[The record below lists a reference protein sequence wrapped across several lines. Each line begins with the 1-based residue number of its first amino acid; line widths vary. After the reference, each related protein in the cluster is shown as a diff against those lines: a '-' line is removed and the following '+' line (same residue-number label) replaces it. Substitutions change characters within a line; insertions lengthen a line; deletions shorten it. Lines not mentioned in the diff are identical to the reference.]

1 MRPGFAV
8 LKSGTVRPAVPGE
21 RRIGDVAP
29 DERARVTIVLRH
41 AAPPEPPQLPG
52 RSLPR
57 EVFAARH
64 GAHENDV
71 RQVSLFAQAHGL
83 DVVSVDQARRAVV
96 LEGSLAALTDAF
108 DTTLALVEI
117 EGNTH
122 RARTGPLHV
131 PVPLEPVIEGVFGLD
146 TRPVAQPRAV
156 VAQPEDV
163 IGSYATPDLARL
175 YRFPQGFD
183 GSGQTIAIIELGGG
197 FTTTDLDTYFS
208 GLGLAMPLVEAV
220 SIDGGTNAPDGDPNG
235 ADGEVMLD
243 IEVAGSI
250 APGAS
255 ILVYFAPNTAQG
267 FLDAVSTAVLATNRP
282 ACVSISWGNAEARQ
296 DPSFM
301 TAMNGYL
308 GDAAA
313 LGVTVCVATGD
324 NGSSDGLGDGRQHAD
339 FPASS
344 PYALACGGTILDSGD
359 GTRIDSEVV
368 WNDDTGATGGGI
380 SDVFPIPAWQAGT
393 SVPPTVNPGGF
404 SGRGL
409 PDVAGDASPHTGYKV
424 RVDGTDQVFG
434 GTSAVA
440 PLWAG
445 LIALMSQYLGEGG
458 TGFLNLVLYND
469 TSAQQTFNDITAGD
483 NGAYQAGPGWD
494 PCTGWGSPNGDRLLQ
509 VLGTWVFTQ
518 TQTRL
523 T

>member
-8 LKSGTVRPAVPGE
+8 LGSGTVRPAVPGE
-21 RRIGDVAP
+21 RRIGSVTP
-29 DERARVTIVLRH
+29 DERVQVTVVFRH
-41 AAPPEPPQLPG
+41 ATPPEPPALPG

-64 GAHENDV
+64 GAHDDDV
-71 RQVSLFAQAHGL
+71 RQVSLFAQAQGL
-83 DVVSVDQARRAVV
+83 DVVSVDQARRAAV
-96 LEGSLAALTDAF
+96 LEGSVAALTDAF

-117 EGNTH
+117 GGKAY

-131 PVPLEPVIEGVFGLD
+131 PASLAPVIEGVFGLD
-146 TRPVAQPRAV
+146 TRPVAQPRSV

-163 IGSYATPDLARL
+163 VGSYATPDLARL
-175 YRFPQGFD
+175 YGFPQGFD

-197 FTTTDLDTYFS
+197 FTTGDLDAYFS
-208 GLGLAMPLVEAV
+208 GLGLATPTVEAV
-220 SIDGGTNAPDGDPNG
+220 SIDAGANAPDGDPGG

-255 ILVYFAPNTAQG
+255 VLVYFAPNTNQG
-267 FLDAVSTAVLATNRP
+267 FLDAVSTAILAANRP
-282 ACVSISWGNAEARQ
+282 ACVSISWGGPEASQ
-296 DPSFM
+296 DRSFM
-301 TAMNGYL
+301 TTMDGYF

-313 LGVTVCVATGD
+313 LGITVCVAAGD

-344 PYALACGGTILDSGD
+344 PHALACGGTILDSGD

-368 WNDDTGATGGGI
+368 WNDDTGTTGGGI
-380 SDVFPIPAWQAGT
+380 SDVFPVPAWQSGT
-393 SVPPTVNPGGF
+393 SVPASVNPGGF

-409 PDVAGDASPHTGYKV
+409 PDVAADASPRTGYKV
-424 RVDGTDQVFG
+424 RVDGTDQVIG

-445 LIALMSQYLGEGG
+445 LIALMIQYLGEGG
-458 TGFLNLVLYND
+458 TGFLNLALYSD
-469 TSAQQTFNDITAGD
+469 TSAQQTFNDITVGN
-483 NGAYQAGPGWD
+483 NGAYEAGPGWD
-494 PCTGWGSPNGDRLLQ
+494 PCTGWGSPHGDRLLQ
-509 VLGTWVFTQ
+509 ILGTWVHAQ
-518 TQTRL
+518 TQPGPT
-523 T
+523 

>member
-8 LKSGTVRPAVPGE
+8 LGPGAVRSALPGE
-21 RRIGDVAP
+21 RRMGNVVP
-29 DERARVTIVLRH
+29 DERAQVTVVLRH
-41 AAPPEPPQLPG
+41 ATPPEPPRLPV

-64 GAHENDV
+64 GAQEDDV
-71 RQVSLFAQAHGL
+71 QQVGLFAQAHGL
-83 DVVSVDQARRAVV
+83 DVVSVDRARRAVV
-96 LEGSLAALTDAF
+96 LEGSVAALTYAF

-117 EGNTH
+117 EGNTY

-146 TRPVAQPRAV
+146 TRPVAQPRSV
-156 VAQPEDV
+156 VARPEDV
-163 IGSYATPDLARL
+163 IGSYVAPDLARL
-175 YRFPQGFD
+175 YGFPEGFD

-197 FTTTDLDTYFS
+197 FTVTDLDTYFS
-208 GLGLAMPLVEAV
+208 GLGLATPLVEAV
-220 SIDGGTNAPDGDPNG
+220 SVDAGANAPDGDPG
-235 ADGEVMLD
+235 GVDGEVMLD

-255 ILVYFAPNTAQG
+255 ILVYFAPNTDQG
-267 FLDAVSTAVLATNRP
+267 FLDAVSTAVLAPTRP
-282 ACVSISWGNAEARQ
+282 ACVSISWGSPEALQ
-296 DPSFM
+296 DPSYL
-301 TAMNGYL
+301 TAMDGYL
-308 GDAAA
+308 GDAAT
-313 LGVTVCVATGD
+313 LGITVCVATGD
-324 NGSSDGLGDGRQHAD
+324 NGSSDGLGGGLQHAD

-359 GTRIDSEVV
+359 GTSIDSEVV

-380 SDVFPIPAWQAGT
+380 SDVFPVPDWQAGT
-393 SVPPTVNPGGF
+393 NVPPTVNPGGF
-404 SGRGL
+404 GGRAL
-409 PDVAGDASPHTGYKV
+409 PDVAGDASPYTGYKV
-424 RVDGTDQVFG
+424 RVDGTDQVIG

-445 LIALMSQYLGEGG
+445 LIALMTQYLGEGG

-469 TSAQQTFNDITAGD
+469 TSAQRTFNDITVGN
-483 NGAYQAGPGWD
+483 NGSYQAGPGWD

-509 VLGTWVFTQ
+509 ILGTWVFAQ
-518 TQTRL
+518 TQTG
-523 T
+523 